1 MVSVSTTTFPS
12 NLTGIRLLRA
22 SASKARAGAW
32 LKLEPF
38 DGGWALRRPD
48 GELVSAVAGPSGRQA
63 CLELAHA
70 QGVLTLL
77 S

>member
-12 NLTGIRLLRA
+12 NLTGIRPLRG
-22 SASKARAGAW
+22 SASEATAGAW

-48 GELVSAVAGPSGRQA
+48 GEVVCAQDGPSGRQA
-63 CLELAHA
+63 CLELAQA